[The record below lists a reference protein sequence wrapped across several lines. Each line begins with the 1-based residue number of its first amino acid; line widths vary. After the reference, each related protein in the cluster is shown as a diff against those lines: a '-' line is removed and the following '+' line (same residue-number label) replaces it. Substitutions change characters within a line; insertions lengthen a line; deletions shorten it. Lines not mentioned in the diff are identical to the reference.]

1 MASNNTDTGKNHNMN
16 ILNYL
21 NFFMTDKWSVNGA
34 LGCVMAFYS
43 QLLVSL
49 SGVSAS
55 IGICT
60 ALVGL
65 AVAVLSFYKLYIQVQ
80 KERFEFEQLRNEKIF
95 NEMDSVK
102 EVKL

>member
-1 MASNNTDTGKNHNMN
+1 MESKTDNRENFNMN
-16 ILNYL
+16 ISNYL
-21 NFFMTDKWSVNGA
+21 NFFFTDKWSVNGA
-34 LGCVMAFYS
+34 LGCIMAFYS
-43 QLLVSL
+43 QLLVNL

-80 KERFEFEQLRNEKIF
+80 KERFEFEQLRNEKVF
-95 NEMDSVK
+95 NEIDTVK
-102 EVKL
+102 DIKL